1 MAAGADKLV
10 PWFAGWACLEPAGG
24 RAAFSGPRRPTMT
37 DSVFGSADGH
47 VPYASTVPGSY
58 RAGPY
63 VPGGAPY
70 GRTEY
75 GRPRRARDE
84 IPGVG
89 KGLKTYSV
97 VFGGVLT

>member
-1 MAAGADKLV
+1 
-10 PWFAGWACLEPAGG
+10 
-24 RAAFSGPRRPTMT
+24 MT

-47 VPYASTVPGSY
+47 LPYASTVPGSY

-84 IPGVG
+84 IPGMG
-89 KGLKTYSV
+89 KGLN
-97 VFGGVLT
+97 FGQNRDFANVRVLPLLLSNDPDLI

>member
-1 MAAGADKLV
+1 MAAAADKLV

-47 VPYASTVPGSY
+47 LPYASTVPGSY

-84 IPGVG
+84 IPEGG
-89 KGLKTYSV
+89 KGLKQYKQSV
-97 VFGGVLT
+97 I